1 MDWQQV
7 GLLNVAGYYDSLL
20 AFLDNAVGEGFIQ
33 PAARHIFVSADNA
46 YDLMRVLEVSFG
58 VYWS

>member
-1 MDWQQV
+1 M
-7 GLLNVAGYYDSLL
+7 GGYYDSLF

-46 YDLMRVLEVSFG
+46 YDLMGVLEVSLMLNDSKFVG
-58 VYWS
+58 FTC

>member
-1 MDWQQV
+1 M
-7 GLLNVAGYYDSLL
+7 GGYYDSLL

-46 YDLMRVLEVSFG
+46 YDLMGVLEVSLMLNDSKFVG
-58 VYWS
+58 FTC